1 MFSFFHGIWAE
12 ATEPIA
18 IIYTLMS
25 RHSKKRFIPEF
36 DFASNPAAISMPLA
50 VTAAIIP
57 IINSVGPKLKIPIEP
72 DFSVLVPT
80 TMSSLGSSQFRFQY
94 EKILGST

>member
-1 MFSFFHGIWAE
+1 MFSFFHVIWAE

-18 IIYTLMS
+18 IIYALMS

-72 DFSVLVPT
+72 DL
-80 TMSSLGSSQFRFQY
+80 TMSSLGSSKFRFQY
-94 EKILGST
+94 EKILGCT

>member
-50 VTAAIIP
+50 VEAIIP

-80 TMSSLGSSQFRFQY
+80 TMSSLGSSKFRFQY
-94 EKILGST
+94 EKILGSA